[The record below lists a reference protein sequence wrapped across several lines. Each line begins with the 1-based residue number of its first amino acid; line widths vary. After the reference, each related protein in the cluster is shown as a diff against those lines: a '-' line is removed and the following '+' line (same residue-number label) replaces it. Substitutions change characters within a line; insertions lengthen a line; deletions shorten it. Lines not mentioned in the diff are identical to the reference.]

1 MPGNADRL
9 GLQRVKYRR
18 KLQADNNSLSQ
29 SPQIRI
35 DGQTVAG
42 LIAGVVQV
50 NVRTLNDAKS
60 GPATLDVGVGG
71 NYGAGATLA
80 IR

>member
-29 SPQIRI
+29 SPQMGI

-50 NVRTLNDAKS
+50 NVRIPGDAKS
-60 GPATLDVGVGG
+60 GSATLGVGVG
-71 NYGAGATLA
+71 NYGAGATVA
-80 IR
+80 MR

>member
-1 MPGNADRL
+1 MRSLDTIQEGHT
-9 GLQRVKYRR
+9 
-18 KLQADNNSLSQ
+18 KLQADNNSLS
-29 SPQIRI
+29 PQMGI

-50 NVRTLNDAKS
+50 NVRIPGDAKS
-60 GPATLDVGVGG
+60 GSAILEAGVG
-71 NYGAGATLA
+71 NYAARATVA